1 MAGSAVVTAA
11 AHEQSFV
18 SGRGADMRVA
28 ASDLLSDPA
37 AGSALGVPEVRLVS
51 PGWEDIGLGAITDI
65 VQHAFGPVDLDRSTV
80 ELAAVAGSRSGC
92 PACGGRRFGFPG
104 ELAEARAVMCPA
116 HRGQAEAVIG
126 TRLARAGLAEQARA
140 RVESNLARWPADFW
154 IRVHAGDALAV
165 LDDLDGAAAHFD
177 AALTMAEESD
187 DFEARA
193 DAVERLRQI
202 DQHRPNRQRR
212 APTGRPR
219 RQAGR
224 RGASRRKRKR

>member
-1 MAGSAVVTAA
+1 MVGDALA
-11 AHEQSFV
+11 
-18 SGRGADMRVA
+18 RVDP
-28 ASDLLSDPA
+28 DL
-37 AGSALGVPEVRLVS
+37 R
-51 PGWEDIGLGAITDI
+51 
-65 VQHAFGPVDLDRSTV
+65 AFLDGDV
-80 ELAAVAGSRSGC
+80 AVA
-92 PACGGRRFGFPG
+92 
-104 ELAEARAVMCPA
+104 LA
-116 HRGQAEAVIG
+116 Q
-126 TRLARAGLAEQARA
+126 AGLAEQARA

-165 LDDLDGAAAHFD
+165 LGDLDGAAAHFD
-177 AALTMAEESD
+177 AAQTMAEESD